1 MYANSKADSLLEDA
15 RQISD
20 KDARLKKYALFEN
33 EISKDI
39 PAIFIY
45 SPEFIYILPP
55 KIKGFE
61 SGLINNRSE
70 RFEEV
75 YKWYI
80 ETDKIWNFLIKKQ
93 SI

>member
-1 MYANSKADSLLEDA
+1 MYTNSKADKLLEDA

-20 KDARLKKYALFEN
+20 KEERLKKYTLFET
-33 EISKDI
+33 EIKNDI

-45 SPEFIYILPP
+45 SPEFIYILPT
-55 KIKGFE
+55 KVLGFK

-80 ETDKIWNFLIKKQ
+80 ETDKIWKFLAK
-93 SI
+93 